1 MYVNDLLKDQRIL
14 ITGGGT
20 GLGKT
25 MATRFSELGAKV
37 IIASRKMDILEATA
51 AEIQSATG
59 STILPLELDVR
70 DYRNVQSVLDTITEK
85 YGGLDGLVNNAAAN
99 FISPTEQLSHRAF
112 DVIVDIVLKGTY
124 NCTLALGKQWI
135 EAGEPGTILNIVT
148 TYAASGSGYVVPSSI
163 SKAGVLNMTRALAA
177 EWGRKGIRM
186 NAIAPGPIPTEG
198 AWERLIPDPSLEKT
212 MLERIPLGRV
222 GTHEELGNLASFLMS
237 AGSSYINGEV
247 ITMDGGEWVAGAGE
261 FNFLSKY
268 TDDEWAEIKSK
279 MKR

>member
-1 MYVNDLLKDQRIL
+1 MFVNDLLKDQRIL

-20 GLGKT
+20 GLGRT
-25 MATRFSELGAKV
+25 MATRFTELGAKV
-37 IIASRKMDILEATA
+37 IIASRKMDVLKATA
-51 AEIQSATG
+51 AKIESTTG
-59 STILPLELDVR
+59 GTVLPLELDVR
-70 DYRNVQSVLDTITEK
+70 EYGNVESVLDTITEQ

-112 DVIVDIVLKGTY
+112 GVIVDIVLKGTY

-135 EAGEPGTILNIVT
+135 GAGQPGTILNIVT

-177 EWGRKGIRM
+177 EWGRKGIRI

-198 AWERLIPDPSLEKT
+198 AWQRLIPDPSLEKA
-212 MLERIPLGRV
+212 MLGRIPLGRV

-237 AGSSYINGEV
+237 EGSSYITGEV

-268 TDDEWAEIKSK
+268 TDEEWVEIKSK